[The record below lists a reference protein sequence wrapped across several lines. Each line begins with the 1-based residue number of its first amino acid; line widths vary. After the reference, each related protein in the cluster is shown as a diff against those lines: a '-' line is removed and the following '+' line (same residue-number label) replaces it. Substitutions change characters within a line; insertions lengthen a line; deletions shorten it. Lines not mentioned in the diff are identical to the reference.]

1 VAGSGRLVLKSSAN
15 GVVLNVLMQLAVG
28 TLVLILPF
36 LSRERLKT
44 LKKTAGIPSARFM
57 RLLSSR

>member
-1 VAGSGRLVLKSSAN
+1 
-15 GVVLNVLMQLAVG
+15 VLNVLMQLAVG